1 MTTVFITGAN
11 RGLGLELVK
20 VCCNNGWNVIAC
32 FRNTQNREAFA
43 GLKNLKLLCLDIT
56 DYEKVVCLSDVDLL
70 KDLPIDIVINN
81 AGSYGTKENTLDNL
95 DPYEWIDVFKINT
108 IAPIIVSKAL
118 MKNLVKGTRKIIA
131 NISSIKGSMSL
142 NEEGGKYI
150 YASSKAAL
158 NFSTKKLSI
167 DLKDQGIT
175 VVSINP
181 GWIKTRM
188 SHPNGQIETSKSAQA
203 IINILQ
209 KISLKDSGKFINYDG
224 NIISW

>member
-1 MTTVFITGAN
+1 
-11 RGLGLELVK
+11 
-20 VCCNNGWNVIAC
+20 
-32 FRNTQNREAFA
+32 
-43 GLKNLKLLCLDIT
+43 LDIT